1 MRQVRESLWLPAAVL
16 AVGVALV
23 FAVLSAADRPTPVD
37 VGPSAYPTPSPCLF
51 LPVIRLNS
59 GADQATETAFQIAPA
74 ATPYPPPFDVC
85 ELKTPPH
92 IYLPIIRGS

>member
-1 MRQVRESLWLPAAVL
+1 MQQVRESLWLPAAVL

-23 FAVLSAADRPTPVD
+23 FALLSAADRPTPGH
-37 VGPSAYPTPSPCLF
+37 VGPSAYPTPAPCLF

-59 GADQATETAFQIAPA
+59 GAGQSTETAFGSAQA

-85 ELKTPPH
+85 ELKTPPRT
-92 IYLPIIRGS
+92 YLPIIRGL

>member
-1 MRQVRESLWLPAAVL
+1 MQTVRESLWLPAAVL

-23 FAVLSAADRPTPVD
+23 FAVLSAADRPTPAHI
-37 VGPSAYPTPSPCLF
+37 GPSAYPTPSPCLF

-59 GADQATETAFQIAPA
+59 GAGQAADNAFQIAPA

-85 ELKTPPH
+85 GLKIPLR
-92 IYLPIIRGS
+92 IYLPIIQRS